1 MQNGFTERFLRKPK
15 PYEEEY
21 IREAVMEQIH
31 EPGIWIPYQE
41 VKIYYSM
48 EKEKWDRK
56 LEMKFEN
63 NRKAEVISN
72 FDIIKFRN

>member
-1 MQNGFTERFLRKPK
+1 
-15 PYEEEY
+15 
-21 IREAVMEQIH
+21 MEQIH